1 MYHYKLVAALWDQNS
16 PETRRQWN
24 QWIRD
29 GTRRRWSRPGER
41 SPERD
46 FKKAHSQV
54 PRYSGTTPWRLWK
67 MEFALWLR
75 SCHTAAIPQRGTN
88 TPHSRGIW
96 HRLSKYLPLQQNQT
110 CPRSSLANEYK
121 ENTRLWPLTWLKNF
135 LCMKV
140 PMEPTSNQNLNW

>member
-1 MYHYKLVAALWDQNS
+1 MWDQNS

-75 SCHTAAIPQRGTN
+75 VYEVNEDEAAKLALLTSMRGAAVQKILPYSCNTADVELVSNVLGIP
-88 TPHSRGIW
+88 S
-96 HRLSKYLPLQQNQT
+96 
-110 CPRSSLANEYK
+110 AN
-121 ENTRLWPLTWLKNF
+121 
-135 LCMKV
+135 
-140 PMEPTSNQNLNW
+140 